1 MGIRQLE
8 LRTLLGRII
17 LFGLGEVGKKYDITI
32 EKWGEMATKSFE
44 RYFNKIPGLI
54 SKMVKN
60 ISTRTKLVEMF
71 LHKRDKKNR
80 KNAIRYPV
88 SFETK
93 TQIPTEDYPINFYTT
108 FCQLYNFAKENN
120 YLEYMPYLCNL
131 DYAMFNAFFIPL
143 YREKTLAD
151 VDEYCDFKIKKGGKI
166 ESAYP
171 PNILRKNDPLK

>member
-80 KNAIRYPV
+80 KNAI
-88 SFETK
+88 
-93 TQIPTEDYPINFYTT
+93 
-108 FCQLYNFAKENN
+108 
-120 YLEYMPYLCNL
+120 
-131 DYAMFNAFFIPL
+131 
-143 YREKTLAD
+143 
-151 VDEYCDFKIKKGGKI
+151 
-166 ESAYP
+166 
-171 PNILRKNDPLK
+171 